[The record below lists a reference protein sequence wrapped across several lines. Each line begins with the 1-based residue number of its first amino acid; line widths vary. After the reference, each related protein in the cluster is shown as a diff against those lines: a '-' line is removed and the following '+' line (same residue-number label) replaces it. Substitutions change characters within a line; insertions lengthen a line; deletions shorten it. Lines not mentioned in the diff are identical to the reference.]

1 MGFLKMKSKII
12 PEFGITEQE
21 VQLIISDMATGLVK
35 IGAISAEGKTR
46 EQFMSEFLDYLKR
59 EEPVFTIDHTEDIL
73 KQARNYR
80 KTERNELACL
90 FYALWL
96 EHSINGI
103 ITLLAARKDFS
114 EKEIEEI
121 IRDTSYRSKSSWL
134 PRAFGGKSFSKTHI
148 NLIVKLMEARNSFV
162 HYKWKAVNEQANNE
176 IKVILSKIEKTV
188 KYIRDYERKHILGVS
203 KKKIW
208 QLSKRA

>member
-1 MGFLKMKSKII
+1 MKSKII

-21 VQLIISDMATGLVK
+21 AQLIISDIATGLVK
-35 IGAISAEGKTR
+35 IGALSAEGKTR
-46 EQFMSEFLDYLKR
+46 EQFMREFLDYFEK
-59 EEPVFTIDHTEDIL
+59 EESLFVIDHTEDIL

-80 KTERNELACL
+80 KMERNELACL

-96 EHSINGI
+96 EHSLNGI
-103 ITLLAARKDFS
+103 ISLLAGRKDFS

-121 IRDTSYRSKSSWL
+121 MRDTSYRSKSSWL
-134 PRAFGGKSFSKTHI
+134 PRALGGKSFSQAHV
-148 NLIVKLMEARNSFV
+148 NLIVKLMEVRNSFV

-203 KKKIW
+203 KKKIR

>member
-1 MGFLKMKSKII
+1 MKSKII

-21 VQLIISDMATGLVK
+21 AQLIISDIATGLVK
-35 IGAISAEGKTR
+35 IGALSAEGKTR
-46 EQFMSEFLDYLKR
+46 EQFMREFLDYFEK
-59 EEPVFTIDHTEDIL
+59 EESLFVIDHTEDIL

-80 KTERNELACL
+80 KMERNELACL

-96 EHSINGI
+96 EHSLNGI
-103 ITLLAARKDFS
+103 ISLLAGRKDFS

-121 IRDTSYRSKSSWL
+121 MRDTSYRSKSSWL
-134 PRAFGGKSFSKTHI
+134 PRALGGKSFSQAHV
-148 NLIVKLMEARNSFV
+148 NLIVKLMEVRNSFV

>member
-1 MGFLKMKSKII
+1 MKSKII
-12 PEFGITEQE
+12 PKFETTEQE
-21 VQLIISDMATGLVK
+21 AQLIISNIATGLVK
-35 IGAISAEGKTR
+35 IGAISAEGKTH
-46 EQFMSEFLDYLKR
+46 EQFMSEFLDYLKK
-59 EEPVFTIDHTEDIL
+59 EELVFTIDYTEGIL
-73 KQARNYR
+73 QQARNYR
-80 KTERNELACL
+80 KMERNELACL

-103 ITLLAARKDFS
+103 ITFLAAKKGFS

-134 PRAFGGKSFSKTHI
+134 PRTLGGKSFSKTHI

-162 HYKWKAVNEQANNE
+162 HYKWKAVSEQANNE
-176 IKVILSKIEKTV
+176 IKVVLSRIEKTV
-188 KYIRDYERKHILGVS
+188 KYIRNYERKHILGIS

-208 QLSKRA
+208 QLSKLA